1 MSSITVYNDNQ
12 PQQPVLESQDGEE
25 IAKVLAEVG
34 IRFERW
40 QADAAIDANS
50 SADDILAA
58 YQSAIDR
65 LVAEQGYVT
74 VDTISL
80 ASDNPAKDELRQK
93 FLSEHTHSE
102 DEVRFFVRGKGMF
115 YLHVADKVYQ
125 VLCCKNDLISVPANT
140 THWFDTGPEPD
151 FTAIRLFNNPDGW
164 VANYTDN
171 AIADSFPKFDG

>member
-65 LVAEQGYVT
+65 LVAEQG
-74 VDTISL
+74 
-80 ASDNPAKDELRQK
+80 
-93 FLSEHTHSE
+93 
-102 DEVRFFVRGKGMF
+102 
-115 YLHVADKVYQ
+115 
-125 VLCCKNDLISVPANT
+125 
-140 THWFDTGPEPD
+140 
-151 FTAIRLFNNPDGW
+151 
-164 VANYTDN
+164 
-171 AIADSFPKFDG
+171 